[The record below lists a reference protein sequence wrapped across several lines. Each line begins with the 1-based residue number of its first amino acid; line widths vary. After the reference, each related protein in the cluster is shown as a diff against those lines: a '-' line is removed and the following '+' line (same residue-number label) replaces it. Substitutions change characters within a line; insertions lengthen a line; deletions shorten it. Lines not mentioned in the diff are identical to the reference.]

1 MQTVYINRNN
11 EMQNIVQF
19 MNDVVETMSL
29 KSDNPSPFRN
39 MVRRIY
45 FDFKFCVCKKG
56 AVFGSDQLYTYTH
69 LDETIYSNVK
79 EYSFELDMVGALNGP
94 RQPGDVLQ
102 DVLTSFCNE
111 AYPNVG
117 SDEQV
122 TLIGFTPRLK
132 KTIFAIPEEYKDK
145 MMTILSWFK
154 STIERLLDRNHLIPT
169 VQSYDG
175 QKVEDEPVS
184 QPEVPVEEPTVSES
198 PVEPKVIETPAPA
211 EISPTEASEPAPS
224 VDDVPVE
231 TEVPNEVVEAAVP
244 EEIAHNLDDDFIGGE
259 ASHEAI
265 EAPGEPS
272 EEPSEAAKEVSS
284 DVESEPVEKPG
295 EEVSPETTEET
306 LVEAKEEPAE
316 VTVEPVEEPVE
327 KTPSNEDVAKESVTE
342 VETEASPE
350 SPGEEKVTSVPEET
364 SPEAP
369 HEEISGTPVKEEAP
383 EPEGHVPEVDGHETP
398 AKDESVVAP
407 EDDVVEASGEKEV
420 TDSPAEEDAKETE
433 GDSEP
438 VNDVVDFPF
447 EGGTAPTK
455 DLPGSGIGLPT
466 DANDYPLRQYA
477 RGVRKT
483 YFSEGGLVIPL
494 DRVVLTKLDKDKD
507 IVQVYLEHDIDIL
520 LKDGNAIDFLNKYR
534 EYMEY
539 Y

>member
-56 AVFGSDQLYTYTH
+56 AVYGSDQLYTYTH

-94 RQPGDVLQ
+94 RKPGDVLQ

-175 QKVEDEPVS
+175 QKVEDEPAS

-198 PVEPKVIETPAPA
+198 PAEPKVIETPAPA

-231 TEVPNEVVEAAVP
+231 TEVPDEVVEAAVP

-265 EAPGEPS
+265 EASGEPS
-272 EEPSEAAKEVSS
+272 EEPAEVA
-284 DVESEPVEKPG
+284 VESVEKP
-295 EEVSPETTEET
+295 VEET
-306 LVEAKEEPAE
+306 S
-316 VTVEPVEEPVE
+316 
-327 KTPSNEDVAKESVTE
+327 SNEDVAKESVTE
-342 VETEASPE
+342 VEIEASPE
-350 SPGEEKVTSVPEET
+350 SPSEEKDASVPAETVPETIREE
-364 SPEAP
+364 E
-369 HEEISGTPVKEEAP
+369 GGDTPVEKDTP
-383 EPEGHVPEVDGHETP
+383 EPEGHVPEVDDHETP
-398 AKDESVVAP
+398 VEEKS
-407 EDDVVEASGEKEV
+407 DDVPEMGKAEAPSEEV
-420 TDSPAEEDAKETE
+420 TDSPAEEDTKATE

-455 DLPGSGIGLPT
+455 DLPGSGIGLPA
-466 DANDYPLRQYA
+466 DANDFPLRQYA

-520 LKDGNAIDFLNKYR
+520 LKDGNAVDFLNKYR

>member
-45 FDFKFCVCKKG
+45 FDFKFCVCKKA
-56 AVFGSDQLYTYTH
+56 AVYGSDQLYTYTH

-132 KTIFAIPEEYKDK
+132 KTIFAIHEEYKDK

-175 QKVEDEPVS
+175 QKVEDEPAS

-198 PVEPKVIETPAPA
+198 PAEPKVIETPAPA
-211 EISPTEASEPAPS
+211 EISPTETSEPTHS

-231 TEVPNEVVEAAVP
+231 TEVPDEVVETAVP

-272 EEPSEAAKEVSS
+272 EEPSEVVKEVSS

-306 LVEAKEEPAE
+306 LVETKEEPAE
-316 VTVEPVEEPVE
+316 VTVEPVE

-350 SPGEEKVTSVPEET
+350 SPGEEKDAGMSEET
-364 SPEAP
+364 VTETIR
-369 HEEISGTPVKEEAP
+369 EEEVEGTPVKEDSP

-420 TDSPAEEDAKETE
+420 TDSPAEEDTKATE

>member
-56 AVFGSDQLYTYTH
+56 AVYGSDQLYTYTH

-94 RQPGDVLQ
+94 RKPGDVLQ

-154 STIERLLDRNHLIPT
+154 STIERLLDRNHLIPV
-169 VQSYDG
+169 VQTYDG
-175 QKVEDEPVS
+175 QKVEDEPTS
-184 QPEVPVEEPTVSES
+184 QPEVPMEEPAVSEA
-198 PVEPKVIETPAPA
+198 PVEPEVTETSAPV
-211 EISPTEASEPAPS
+211 EISPTETSEPTPS
-224 VDDVPVE
+224 VDDTPVE
-231 TEVPNEVVEAAVP
+231 TEVVDEVVEAAVP

-259 ASHEAI
+259 APHEAT
-265 EAPGEPS
+265 EESDEPS
-272 EEPSEAAKEVSS
+272 EEPAEAAEEPSVE
-284 DVESEPVEKPG
+284 ESEPVEKPS
-295 EEVSPETTEET
+295 EEASPETTDGT
-306 LVEAKEEPAE
+306 LVEVKEEPAE
-316 VTVEPVEEPVE
+316 VAVEPVEKPVE
-327 KTPSNEDVAKESVTE
+327 ETSSNEDVAKEPVDE

-350 SPGEEKVTSVPEET
+350 SPSEEKDASVPAETVPETIREE
-364 SPEAP
+364 E
-369 HEEISGTPVKEEAP
+369 GGDTPVEKDTP
-383 EPEGHVPEVDGHETP
+383 EPEGHVPEVDDHETP
-398 AKDESVVAP
+398 VEEKS
-407 EDDVVEASGEKEV
+407 DDVPEMGKAEAPSEEV
-420 TDSPAEEDAKETE
+420 TDAPVEEDTKATE

-455 DLPGSGIGLPT
+455 DLPGSGIGLPA
-466 DANDYPLRQYA
+466 DAYDYPLRRYA
-477 RGVRKT
+477 MGIRKT
-483 YFSEGGLVIPL
+483 YHSQGGVVIPL
-494 DRVVLTKLDKDKD
+494 DRVVMVQLEKDQD
-507 IVQVYLEHDIDIL
+507 VIRVYLEHGIDIL
-520 LKDGNAIDFLNKYR
+520 LKGSNATEFLGKYR
-534 EYMEY
+534 DFMNY